1 MKNQFN
7 QIKCSFK
14 EHKEIDA
21 ISFCPECRIY
31 MCNKCQNHH
40 EALFSHHLY
49 NLNKEEEI
57 FTIFC
62 KEKNHPNRLE
72 YFCKE
77 HNKLCCAACIEN

>member
-7 QIKCSFK
+7 QIKCSLK

-21 ISFCPECRIY
+21 ISFCQECRIY